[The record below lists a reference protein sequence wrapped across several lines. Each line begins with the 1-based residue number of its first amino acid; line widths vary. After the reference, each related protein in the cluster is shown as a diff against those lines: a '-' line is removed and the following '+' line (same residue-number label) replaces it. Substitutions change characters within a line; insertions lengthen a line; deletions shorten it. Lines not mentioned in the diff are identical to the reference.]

1 MKAIE
6 TKQLTKNYGKSRGIE
21 EVSFTVEKGDIFGFL
36 GPNGAGKSTTIRCL
50 LGMLH
55 YEAGEARILGYSV
68 DRDQKEILA
77 RVGYMPSEAMFYP
90 SLRVKDVIKLAAD
103 IRGVDC
109 RQEAERLC
117 NKLEVNTSKKV
128 HELSLGNRKKVSII
142 CAMQHKPELLIFDEP
157 TSGLDPLMQEAFFE
171 LVTESNKEG
180 ATVFMSSHVLPEV
193 RKYCK
198 HVGIIKE
205 GRLIETDTVENLTKT
220 GLRRIKITGISDL
233 MGMDG
238 MKDVKKSAN
247 ELEFTYTGD
256 VRMLISRLQG
266 MPLQDILI
274 SEPSLEEVFMHFYE
288 KEKEVHSYD
297 NF

>member
-55 YEAGEARILGYSV
+55 YDAGEARILGYSV
-68 DRDQKEILA
+68 GRDQKEILA

-90 SLRVKDVIKLAAD
+90 SLRVKDVIKLAAE

-171 LVTESNKEG
+171 LVTESNKQG
-180 ATVFMSSHVLPEV
+180 ASVFMSSHVLPEV

-205 GRLIETDTVENLTKT
+205 GRLIQTDTVENLTKT

>member
-55 YEAGEARILGYSV
+55 YDAGEARILGYSV
-68 DRDQKEILA
+68 GRDQKEILT

-117 NKLEVNTSKKV
+117 NKLEVNISKKV
-128 HELSLGNRKKVSII
+128 QELSLGNRKKVSII

-205 GRLIETDTVENLTKT
+205 GRLIQTDTVENLTKT
-220 GLRRIKITGISDL
+220 GLRRIKLTGISDL

>member
-68 DRDQKEILA
+68 GRDQKEILA

-142 CAMQHKPELLIFDEP
+142 CAMQHKPELMIFDEP

-171 LVTESNKEG
+171 LVTESNKQG

-220 GLRRIKITGISDL
+220 GLRRIKLTGISDL
-233 MGMDG
+233 VGMDG

>member
-220 GLRRIKITGISDL
+220 GLRRIKLTGISDL
-233 MGMDG
+233 VGMDG
-238 MKDVKKSAN
+238 MKDVKKSVN

-266 MPLQDILI
+266 MPLQDIMI